1 LFFGVPLHGNW
12 PVEAL
17 AQCRVTLLAP
27 VQPLVPVLALLAV
40 IWTINTKK
48 ATLTDL
54 TPMNGISILEFFVK
68 NKKRISK
75 VLKRRET
82 DGNIRRNGNPAVLG

>member
-1 LFFGVPLHGNW
+1 MSLLLFFWVPLHGNW

-48 ATLTDL
+48 ATLIDL
-54 TPMNGISILEFFVK
+54 TPMNGIKYLRKFLLKTRKEFL
-68 NKKRISK
+68 RY
-75 VLKRRET
+75 
-82 DGNIRRNGNPAVLG
+82 